1 MTDLILETRN
11 IVKTFP
17 GVKALD
23 GVSLKVRK
31 GEVHALVGENGAG
44 KSTLMLTLGGIYRP
58 DEGSIF
64 VEGAQVNFESPHDAN
79 EKGISVVFQE
89 LSLVPTMSI
98 AENIFANRQPVKAFN
113 MVNWK
118 KMHDDTRELLALFD
132 LEYLDPSTPIKSL
145 SIAMQQV
152 VEILKAISFNPRVLI
167 LDEPTSSLTEHEV
180 EQLFVNIRKLK
191 NRGLSFVYISHHL
204 KEIFE
209 IADTVTILR
218 DGKMVCDAQVK
229 DIDEDFLITNM
240 VGRSIDNMYGSRGK
254 VPIGEKEVV
263 QVENLSREG
272 IFRDISFSIR
282 EGEIVGLAGLVGA
295 GRTELGRSIFGAE
308 PADSGLVIINGET
321 VNAGTPLDAIESGIG
336 YLTEDRK
343 TQGLI
348 LDFTIKENLVGNH
361 LRDFASRMGFLNESA
376 ITRFAEKSRDDYS
389 ISTPHLNQKVR
400 KLSGGNQQKVL
411 VGTWFGVGPKFLIMD
426 EPTRGVDVGSK
437 SDIYRL
443 MREMAGRGVA
453 ILMIS
458 SDLPEIL
465 GMSDRIL
472 VMQNGV
478 IAGEIS
484 GRDAT
489 EESVIALAAG
499 TIEGGVDK

>member
-1 MTDLILETRN
+1 MSEFILEARK

-23 GVSLKVRK
+23 GVDLCLRK

-58 DEGSIF
+58 DEGEIL
-64 VEGAQVNFESPHDAN
+64 VEGEAVRFDSPHDAN
-79 EKGISVVFQE
+79 GKGISVVFQE
-89 LSLVPTMSI
+89 LSLVPTLSI
-98 AENIFANRQPVKAFN
+98 AENIFANRQPVNKLN

-118 KMHDDTRELLALFD
+118 KLHNDTRELLTLFN
-132 LEYLDPSTPIKSL
+132 LEHLDPSIRVDQL

-152 VEILKAISFNPRVLI
+152 VEILKAISYNPSVLI

-180 EQLFVNIRKLK
+180 EQLFANIRKLK
-191 NRGLSFVYISHHL
+191 DRGLSFIYISHHL
-204 KEIFE
+204 KEIFD
-209 IADTVTILR
+209 IADTVTVLR
-218 DGKMVCDAQVK
+218 DGMKVCDAEVNK
-229 DIDEDFLITNM
+229 IDEDFLITNM
-240 VGRSIDNMYGSRGK
+240 VGRSIENMYGSRGDEL
-254 VPIGEKEVV
+254 IGDETVLEV
-263 QVENLSREG
+263 NALSRKGSFEN
-272 IFRDISFSIR
+272 ISFSVK

-308 PADSGLVIINGET
+308 PADSGIIRLKGEIISPK
-321 VNAGTPLDAIESGIG
+321 TPLEAINTGIG

-343 TQGLI
+343 NQGLV
-348 LDFTIKENLVGNH
+348 LNFTIRDNLVSNH
-361 LRDFASRMGFLNESA
+361 LRDFTSAIGFLSESE
-376 ITRFAEKSRDDYS
+376 ITRFAEKSRDDYR
-389 ISTPHLNQKVR
+389 IATPHLSQKVN

-411 VGTWFGVGPKFLIMD
+411 VGTWFGVGPKLLIMD

-443 MREMAGRGVA
+443 MRELAGRGVA

-458 SDLPEIL
+458 SDLPEVL

-472 VMQNGV
+472 VMQNGRL
-478 IAGEIS
+478 AGEMP
-484 GRDAT
+484 GYKAT
-489 EESVIALAAG
+489 EENVIALAAG
-499 TIEGGVDK
+499 TIEGEVNK

>member
-1 MTDLILETRN
+1 MPEIILEARN

-23 GVSLKVRK
+23 GVSLKLRK

-58 DEGSIF
+58 DEGEIF
-64 VEGAQVNFESPHDAN
+64 VEGEEVKFDSPHDAN
-79 EKGISVVFQE
+79 KKGISVVFQE

-98 AENIFANRQPVKAFN
+98 AENIFANRQPVKALN

-118 KMHDDTRELLALFD
+118 KMHEDTRELLALFN
-132 LEYLDPSTPIKSL
+132 LEHLDPSTPVNRL

-152 VEILKAISFNPRVLI
+152 VEILKAISFNPSVLV
-167 LDEPTSSLTEHEV
+167 LDEPTSSLTENEV
-180 EQLFVNIRKLK
+180 EQLFDNIRKLK
-191 NRGLSFVYISHHL
+191 DRGLSFIYISHHL

-209 IADTVTILR
+209 IADTVTVLR
-218 DGKMVCDAQVK
+218 DGMRVCDADVST
-229 DIDEDFLITNM
+229 IDEDFLITNM
-240 VGRSIDNMYGSRGK
+240 VGRSIENMYGQRGD
-254 VPIGEKEVV
+254 VPIGKKVILEVD
-263 QVENLSREG
+263 NLSRKGVFE
-272 IFRDISFSIR
+272 DISFSVK

-308 PADSGLVIINGET
+308 PADSGAIRLGNEHI
-321 VNAGTPLDAIESGIG
+321 APRSPLDAINAGIG

-348 LDFTIKENLVGNH
+348 LDFSIRDNLVSNH
-361 LRDFASRMGFLNESA
+361 LRDFTSVLGFLNEGA
-376 ITRFAEKSRDDYS
+376 ITKFAEKSRDDYR
-389 ISTPHLNQKVR
+389 IATPHLGQKIR

-411 VGTWFGVGPKFLIMD
+411 VGTWVGVGPKLLIMD
-426 EPTRGVDVGSK
+426 EPTRGVDVGAK

-443 MREMAGRGVA
+443 MRELAGKGVA

-465 GMSDRIL
+465 GMSDRVL
-472 VMQNGV
+472 VMQGGHLVGAIPGN
-478 IAGEIS
+478 E
-484 GRDAT
+484 AT
-489 EESVIALAAG
+489 EENVIALAAG
-499 TIEGGVDK
+499 TIEGEVNK

>member
-1 MTDLILETRN
+1 MSEFILEARK

-23 GVSLKVRK
+23 GVDLCLRK

-58 DEGSIF
+58 DEGEIL
-64 VEGAQVNFESPHDAN
+64 VEGEAVRFDSPHDAN
-79 EKGISVVFQE
+79 GKGISVVFQE
-89 LSLVPTMSI
+89 LSLVPTLSI
-98 AENIFANRQPVKAFN
+98 AENIFANRQPVNKLN

-118 KMHDDTRELLALFD
+118 KLHNDTRELLTLFN
-132 LEYLDPSTPIKSL
+132 LEHLDPSIRVDQL

-152 VEILKAISFNPRVLI
+152 VEILKAISYNPSVLI

-180 EQLFVNIRKLK
+180 EQLFANIRKLK
-191 NRGLSFVYISHHL
+191 DRGLSFIYISHHL
-204 KEIFE
+204 KEIFD
-209 IADTVTILR
+209 IADTVTVLR
-218 DGKMVCDAQVK
+218 DGMKVCDAEVNK
-229 DIDEDFLITNM
+229 IDEDFLITNM
-240 VGRSIDNMYGSRGK
+240 VGRSIENMYGSRGDEL
-254 VPIGEKEVV
+254 IGDETVLEV
-263 QVENLSREG
+263 NALSRKGSFEN
-272 IFRDISFSIR
+272 ISFSVK

-308 PADSGLVIINGET
+308 PADSGIIRLKGEIISPK
-321 VNAGTPLDAIESGIG
+321 TPLEAINTGIG

-343 TQGLI
+343 NQGLV
-348 LDFTIKENLVGNH
+348 LNFTIRDNLVSNH
-361 LRDFASRMGFLNESA
+361 LRDFTSAIGFLSESE
-376 ITRFAEKSRDDYS
+376 ITRFAEKSRDDYR
-389 ISTPHLNQKVR
+389 IATPHLSQKVN

-411 VGTWFGVGPKFLIMD
+411 VGTWFGVGPKLLIMD

-443 MREMAGRGVA
+443 MRELAGRGVA

-458 SDLPEIL
+458 SDLPEVL

-472 VMQNGV
+472 VMQNGRL
-478 IAGEIS
+478 AGEIP
-484 GRDAT
+484 GNKAT
-489 EESVIALAAG
+489 EENVIALAAG
-499 TIEGGVDK
+499 TIEGEVNK